1 MEMATRG
8 PGSKDL
14 PLETKRTTL
23 YRPLLPDSE
32 IAHELWALTRDR
44 ADLVRTRT
52 MLSNHLTS
60 CRKAYFPEFLTR
72 FVDPD
77 RPGELALL
85 QACPTR
91 EALQAM
97 SSAQLEMFLRRQRC
111 PRSRDRAA
119 EIHARECGL
128 AVFTSRR
135 PRPRQGRAWQGRW
148 RPSCRRLPSILS
160 VRPGNS
166 AMAGLHPSL
175 ARGDVALR

>member
-52 MLSNHLTS
+52 MVSNQLTS
-60 CRKAYFPEFLTR
+60 RLKAYFAEFLTL
-72 FVDPD
+72 FAVPD
-77 RPGELALL
+77 RPVELALL
-85 QACPTR
+85 PACPTR
-91 EALQAM
+91 EALLAM

-119 EIHARECGL
+119 EIHARECRL

-135 PRPRQGRAWQGRW
+135 PRPRQGHAWQGRW
-148 RPSCRRLPSILS
+148 R
-160 VRPGNS
+160 
-166 AMAGLHPSL
+166 
-175 ARGDVALR
+175 